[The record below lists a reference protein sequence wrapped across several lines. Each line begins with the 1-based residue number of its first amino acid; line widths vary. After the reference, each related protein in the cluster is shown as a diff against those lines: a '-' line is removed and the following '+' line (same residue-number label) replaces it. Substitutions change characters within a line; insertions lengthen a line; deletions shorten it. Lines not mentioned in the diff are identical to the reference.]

1 MSGGRSRGSAPE
13 RPHPAHFVTGFL
25 VLALCVALGL
35 IVAWRSGTF
44 ERLNR
49 AERTAVTWFHS
60 VGALKTQEQ
69 VVFKGYPIG
78 EITEIAYD
86 NRRRLIRVAMS
97 IDAGFRLPERAYAQ
111 IAVASMSAL
120 SAYIEIVDGPMPQD
134 TRTLVRG
141 GMRVVLREGILEL
154 DAVDP
159 VNTGTILTQGSSYI
173 ARADAQVDAFF
184 EGSEERLAEWSRSIH
199 DPALRSSVHGG
210 AAEARAMTDDALQM
224 SASARDAMA
233 RGEAAARDADRWLE
247 EREDTLAASLNRWE
261 NSTREARAWIV
272 PFTRDPAL
280 VPE

>member
-1 MSGGRSRGSAPE
+1 MSGGRSRGSAPD
-13 RPHPAHFVTGFL
+13 RPHPAHFVTGFV
-25 VLALCVALGL
+25 VLAFCVALGL
-35 IVAWRSGTF
+35 VVAWRSGTF

-60 VGALKTQEQ
+60 VGSLKTQEQ

-86 NRRRLIRVAMS
+86 NKRRLIRVEMA

-120 SAYIEIVDGPMPQD
+120 SAYIEIVDGPMPED
-134 TRTLVRG
+134 TRVLVRG

-184 EGSEERLAEWSRSIH
+184 EGSERRLAEWSQAIH
-199 DPALRSSVHGG
+199 DPALRSTVHGG
-210 AAEARAMTDDALQM
+210 ASEAREVTGAAVELV
-224 SASARDAMA
+224 ASTRDGLV
-233 RGEAAARDADRWLE
+233 RGEAAARDADRWLA
-247 EREDTLAASLNRWE
+247 EREDTLGASMNRWE
-261 NSTREARAWIV
+261 GSTREARAWIV